1 VTNKLLNEDSQ
12 AILLICS
19 SLAISQ
25 DERQN
30 VKAYSLGEWN
40 TLTSKLL
47 NSPLKSP
54 KALFNSSEEE
64 WKRYLGLVDSEV
76 DRLKKL
82 INNGAQLAFELDK
95 LSNSGIWITTRAEQ
109 TYPKLLKEKLKQK
122 CPIFLYCAGNSSLFK
137 TNGIGIVGSRD
148 IDEKGLE
155 FTKILSE
162 KCTNDGYSI
171 ISGGAKGVDSIAQ
184 NAALQNDGTVIS
196 IVSDSLATKIRSRD
210 YREAILKNK
219 LLMVSAVHPNM
230 TFKAYNAMDRN
241 KFIYTLSQFTV
252 VVSSDYNKG
261 GTWAGATENLKNKWV
276 PVFVRNEEQI
286 PKGNTEILKIGGIG
300 LSKNEVLDKNIVV
313 DKWMEKN
320 NAHKVFEEQITLEL
334 FSQQVESKIN
344 NECINA
350 FDDVPTSNQ
359 NVIQI
364 NEEPNLTSK
373 NDDVQE
379 IKQSNETAFDILKP
393 FLLEK
398 LNKEIS
404 LDELATIFE
413 VKKTQMQEWV
423 EKLIIE
429 QCVKK
434 THRPVRYIKA

>member
-1 VTNKLLNEDSQ
+1 MTNKLLNEDSQ
-12 AILLICS
+12 ATLLICS
-19 SLAISQ
+19 NLAISQ

-30 VKAYSLGEWN
+30 IKAYSLGEWN
-40 TLTSKLL
+40 KLSSRLL

-54 KALFNSSEEE
+54 KALFNSSGEE
-64 WKRYLGLVDSEV
+64 WKKYLGLVDSEV
-76 DRLKKL
+76 ERLKKL
-82 INNGAQLAFELDK
+82 INNGVQLAFELDK

-122 CPIFLYCAGNSSLFK
+122 CPIFLYCAGDSSLFK
-137 TNGIGIVGSRD
+137 RNGIGIVGSRD
-148 IDEKGLE
+148 IDERGLE

-162 KCTNDGYSI
+162 KCTNDGYSV

-184 NAALQNDGTVIS
+184 NVALQNDGTVIS
-196 IVSDSLATKIRSRD
+196 IVSDNLATKIRSRD
-210 YREAILKNK
+210 YREAILNNK

-286 PKGNTEILKIGGIG
+286 PKGNTEIMKIGGIS
-300 LSKNEVLDKNIVV
+300 LSKNEVLDKNMVV

-320 NAHKVFEEQITLEL
+320 NVHKVFEKQITLDL
-334 FSQQVESKIN
+334 FSQQVESKK
-344 NECINA
+344 CINV
-350 FDDVPTSNQ
+350 FDDVRISNQ
-359 NVIQI
+359 NLIQI
-364 NEEPNLTSK
+364 NEESNLNSK
-373 NDDVQE
+373 NNDIQE